1 MCHIALDNGTELRS
15 SWTTDQEKTYEE
27 LRDESVID
35 ARTPWKADNWKSYA
49 LQDGIKT

>member
-15 SWTTDQEKTYEE
+15 SWTTDKEKTYE
-27 LRDESVID
+27 LHHRSKIV
-35 ARTPWKADNWKSYA
+35 AKTAWKADYWKTYA